1 VGECLEGIFGRREKG
16 RCDGQCSVF
25 GVYHDDDDDDDDDD
39 DYGFWSRVYI
49 NSCGGG
55 MNRSGA
61 KEGVW
66 G

>member
-1 VGECLEGIFGRREKG
+1 VGECLEGIVGRREKG
-16 RCDGQCSVF
+16 GDGRCSVF
-25 GVYHDDDDDDDDDD
+25 GVYHDDDDDD